1 MYNNHSKSTH
11 ILIYIFL
18 TLGILGLID
27 SLYLAYAYFT
37 GTPLSCE
44 LINGCNEVAQSPYSH
59 IAGVS
64 LPMLGVI
71 YYLFAVSN
79 ALLYLYTKSTYAATV
94 LAFATTVGFLAS
106 AYFVYAQ
113 LFLIGAI
120 CMYCMFSAFSATILF
135 LIGTFIR
142 THHLAYHDNYSLE
155 QVSE

>member
-1 MYNNHSKSTH
+1 MQNGHSKSTH
-11 ILIYIFL
+11 VLIYAFL
-18 TLGILGLID
+18 VLGILGLID

-44 LINGCNEVAQSPYSH
+44 LISGCNEVAQSPYSH

-64 LPMLGVI
+64 LPTLGVM

-79 ALLYLYTKSTYAATV
+79 ALLYLYSKSTSAATV

-120 CMYCMFSAFSATILF
+120 CVYCMFSALSATILF

-142 THHLAYHDNYSLE
+142 THHITYHDDPLAE
-155 QVSE
+155 EM

>member
-1 MYNNHSKSTH
+1 MQPNDAKQMHV
-11 ILIYIFL
+11 LIYVFL
-18 TLGILGLID
+18 ILGILGLAD
-27 SLYLAYAYFT
+27 SIYLAHAYFT

-44 LINGCNEVAQSPYSH
+44 VISGCNEVAQSPYSS

-64 LPMLGVI
+64 LPALGVI
-71 YYLFAVSN
+71 YYVFAVSN
-79 ALLYLYTKSTYAATV
+79 ALLYLYNRSTYAATV

-120 CMYCMFSAFSATILF
+120 CMYCMFSAASATILF

-142 THHLAYHDNYSLE
+142 RHHLAFHDHA
-155 QVSE
+155 

>member
-1 MYNNHSKSTH
+1 MHNDHSKSTH

-18 TLGILGLID
+18 TLGILGLVD

-37 GTPLSCE
+37 GTSLSCE
-44 LINGCNEVAQSPYSH
+44 IISGCNEVAQSPYSH

-71 YYLFAVSN
+71 YYVFAVSN
-79 ALLYLYTKSTYAATV
+79 ALLYLYNRSTYAATV

-113 LFLIGAI
+113 IFLIGAI
-120 CMYCMFSAFSATILF
+120 CIYCMFSAGSATILF
-135 LIGTFIR
+135 LIATSIR
-142 THHLAYHDNYSLE
+142 THHIAFHDDNPLE
-155 QVSE
+155 QSS